1 MANHT
6 LRVTHSFHGS
16 NDPFC
21 AGTPV
26 TLSDLLG
33 GAIVAVMIVYT
44 TEDAYVAFVAGR
56 LTREEFFEVCQ
67 RNAEASAESSAQ
79 TRGSDLH

>member
-1 MANHT
+1 MGQTTRSAQEP
-6 LRVTHSFHGS
+6 LL
-16 NDPFC
+16 P
-21 AGTPV
+21 
-26 TLSDLLG
+26 LSDLLG

-79 TRGSDLH
+79 TRGSDQD